1 MGKDIKSTFI
11 VGRIFS
17 INPIVLR
24 HLADSSK
31 NLITRCFK
39 PEYFFYSFCGGN
51 MYVYLM
57 YAISV
62 YHHYC
67 CEFESRSCEVY

>member
-39 PEYFFYSFCGGN
+39 PEYFFYSFCGGQ
-51 MYVYLM
+51 YVCLFNVCNQCL
-57 YAISV
+57 SPLLL
-62 YHHYC
+62 
-67 CEFESRSCEVY
+67 

>member
-1 MGKDIKSTFI
+1 

-57 YAISV
+57 LSPTKEGQTACV
-62 YHHYC
+62 
-67 CEFESRSCEVY
+67 VNL